1 MTEYTHHADIA
12 PPALTDEAVG
22 ILDAGETADRTV
34 MLPTWD
40 ECDRKVA
47 TYQNLLPIE
56 EFIFR
61 FQVGGTNRSDWRR
74 LLAQIVTE
82 ARG

>member
-1 MTEYTHHADIA
+1 MTEYTHHADLA

-22 ILDAGETADRTV
+22 ILASEDPAARTFV
-34 MLPTWD
+34 LPTWD

-47 TYQNLLPIE
+47 TYEDLTPIE
-56 EFIFR
+56 EFVFR
-61 FQVGGTNRSDWRR
+61 FQIAGTNAADWRR